1 MAKGWPDSRDKGVV
15 IPISTVLR
23 AVTGDCD
30 NRHPHRR
37 KIHAEVCTMTAWVQ
51 SHGAAQVYLTECTSL
66 VWVCSIAAFNIVTP
80 KEFNDTPLVH
90 YMHHSHSYRDTS

>member
-1 MAKGWPDSRDKGVV
+1 
-15 IPISTVLR
+15 
-23 AVTGDCD
+23 
-30 NRHPHRR
+30 
-37 KIHAEVCTMTAWVQ
+37 MTAWVQ

>member
-1 MAKGWPDSRDKGVV
+1 MGGGQQAPAQKKDPCRGMYDDGLGPVSRTSPG
-15 IPISTVLR
+15 LF
-23 AVTGDCD
+23 
-30 NRHPHRR
+30 
-37 KIHAEVCTMTAWVQ
+37 
-51 SHGAAQVYLTECTSL
+51 YLTECTSL